1 MFYFT
6 VDELVTACKCG
17 KALTVKGRS
26 GKAKAAKKVKATD
39 VNKNP
44 DKLSSRSP
52 HTCKICSNV
61 LSSRGAL
68 VKHMVTHSE
77 EKPFKCDQ
85 CDLQFNQNRDLK
97 THKMQKH
104 TMQRPHVCGICGK
117 GFVHKFYLM
126 EHMTYHTG
134 EKLFQCNYCGKTFPC
149 QSSLSK
155 HIKRHSTTRSFS
167 CHLCSKA
174 FTVKKDLTAHIKL
187 GKRWFQKSKSC
198 VSIII
203 NNNI

>member
-1 MFYFT
+1 M
-6 VDELVTACKCG
+6 
-17 KALTVKGRS
+17 TVKARS

-39 VNKNP
+39 LNKNP

-68 VKHMVTHSE
+68 VKHMVTHSD

-134 EKLFQCNYCGKTFPC
+134 EKQFQCNYCGKTFPC

-155 HIKRHSTTRSFS
+155 HIKRHSTTRNFS
-167 CHLCSKA
+167 CNLCSKA

-187 GKRWFQKSKSC
+187 GK
-198 VSIII
+198 I
-203 NNNI
+203 